1 MAVTATVT
9 DHWED
14 GKRVHAIG
22 TLAFSGNYAAGG
34 DTITVS
40 NLPLI
45 KSASPP
51 NWAEALGQSAY
62 KYIFIFSGLA
72 TGKVKIITPSTGSE
86 LGAGAYPAAITQ
98 DTVLFYAIFPKHI

>member
-14 GKRVHAIG
+14 GKRVHVIG
-22 TLAFSGNYAAGG
+22 TLVFSGNYAAGG
-34 DTITVS
+34 DTVTVS

-51 NWAEALGQSAY
+51 NWAEALGQSKY
-62 KYIFIFSGLA
+62 KYVFIFSGLT
-72 TGKVKIITPSTGSE
+72 TGKVKIITPDTGAE
-86 LGAGAYPAAITQ
+86 LAAGAYSATITQ

>member
-14 GKRVHAIG
+14 GKRVHVIG
-22 TLAFSGNYAAGG
+22 TLAFSGSYATGG
-34 DTITVS
+34 DTVTVS

-51 NWAEALGQSAY
+51 NWAEALGQSKY
-62 KYIFIFSGLA
+62 KYIFILS
-72 TGKVKIITPSTGSE
+72 GKVKIITPDTGAE
-86 LGAGAYPAAITQ
+86 LAAGAYSATITQ

>member
-14 GKRVHAIG
+14 GKRVHVIG
-22 TLAFSGNYAAGG
+22 TLVFSGSYATGG
-34 DTITVS
+34 DTVTVS

-51 NWAEALGQSAY
+51 NWAEALGQSKY
-62 KYIFIFSGLA
+62 KYTFILS
-72 TGKVKIITPSTGSE
+72 GKVKIITPDTGAE
-86 LGAGAYPAAITQ
+86 LAAGAYSATITQ